1 MAGVKLPLTTL
12 DTVIELPVVNPC
24 GALVVMAQGYPVAM
38 EVIPALEELLV
49 RKSRYTLL
57 FKVVVALL
65 GTGMA
70 TSVCGPPVMIDAT
83 VEVLTRVGA
92 LEQDIRADRFVQ
104 AKSSHDRA
112 AARA

>member
-1 MAGVKLPLTTL
+1 
-12 DTVIELPVVNPC
+12 
-24 GALVVMAQGYPVAM
+24 
-38 EVIPALEELLV
+38 
-49 RKSRYTLL
+49 
-57 FKVVVALL
+57 
-65 GTGMA
+65 
-70 TSVCGPPVMIDAT
+70 MIDAT